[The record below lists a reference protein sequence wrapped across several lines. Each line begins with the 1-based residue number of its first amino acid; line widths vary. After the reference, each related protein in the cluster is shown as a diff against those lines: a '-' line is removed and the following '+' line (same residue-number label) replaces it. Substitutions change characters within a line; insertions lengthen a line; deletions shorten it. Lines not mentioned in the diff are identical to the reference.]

1 MNKIADKVLN
11 VENLSH
17 AYLLKTDSFDKVISL
32 AKEIFSVYNTEEE
45 NINTLIDNNVYQDLK
60 IIEPDGQWIKKEQI
74 IDLKEQFKTKSIY
87 NNKRIYIIKNAENLN
102 KSSAN
107 TMLKFLE
114 EPEENIIAFLI
125 TSNVTKVLDTIVS
138 RCQYL
143 VLDTNSENENSI
155 NDETINLFELLESKG
170 INAFFD
176 LINIINKYDDRN
188 DIKELLNNLLYLYEK
203 DMLNLLEIEKDS
215 LYKDIFDKFS
225 KKNTIIDIK
234 RKITGLMLAID
245 MLEYNVNIKLLLDK
259 LLISMFGVD

>member
-1 MNKIADKVLN
+1 MGVIKMNKIADKVLN

-74 IDLKEQFKTKSIY
+74 IDLKEQF

-138 RCQYL
+138 RCQYF
-143 VLDTNSENENSI
+143 VLDSNSENENSI
-155 NDETINLFELLESKG
+155 NDETLNLFVLLESKG
-170 INAFFD
+170 INASFD
-176 LINIINKYDDRN
+176 VINIINQYDDRN

-203 DMLNLLEIEKDS
+203 DMLNLLEIENDS

-225 KKNTIIDIK
+225 KKNTIVDIK
-234 RKITGLMLAID
+234 RKITGLILAID

-259 LLISMFGVD
+259 LLISMFGVE